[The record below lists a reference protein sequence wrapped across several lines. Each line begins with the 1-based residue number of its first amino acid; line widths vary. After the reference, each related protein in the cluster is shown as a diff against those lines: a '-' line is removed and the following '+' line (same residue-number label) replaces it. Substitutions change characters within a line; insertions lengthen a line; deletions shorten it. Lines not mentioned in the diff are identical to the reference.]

1 MKQKQQQFLTLRA
14 DGLSLDKI
22 AKEINITKPT
32 LIKWSSLLADEL
44 NDLKALSML
53 ALKEKY
59 KYTQKSKYETLLKHL
74 KKIDK
79 AIEDKDLSSVSIKD
93 LMLLKNDIL
102 DKLNHTELNTNFKN
116 VGLDDL
122 GFMDT
127 IELNKKK
134 LVNIN
139 KTII

>member
-1 MKQKQQQFLTLRA
+1 MTQKQQQFLTLRA

-32 LIKWSSLLADEL
+32 LIKWSSLLANEL

-53 ALKEKY
+53 ALKEEY

-116 VGLDDL
+116 VGLKDL
-122 GFMDT
+122 GIMDT
-127 IELNKKK
+127 LEISKQQ

>member
-53 ALKEKY
+53 ALKEEY

-116 VGLDDL
+116 VGLEDL
-122 GFMDT
+122 GIMDT
-127 IELNKKK
+127 LEISKQQ